1 MKAAISIAL
10 VLLMAVSS
18 VSQQDSRS
26 ETTLAR
32 SISRDEAA
40 SLLRAFLR
48 SEGYDTKAAPLDIED
63 SADSPDSGFYLLAV
77 FVDTPQRLVK
87 IGNYGVN
94 GGTGDIWNLVECKRV
109 TSSAIASKQKQIR
122 ESSGL
127 SPTELNRLHKSNP
140 PCF

>member
-1 MKAAISIAL
+1 MTL
-10 VLLMAVSS
+10 VLLMAVGAA
-18 VSQQDSRS
+18 SQQSPRPK
-26 ETTLAR
+26 TTSAR

-40 SLLRAFLR
+40 NLLRTFLK
-48 SEGYDTKAAPLDIED
+48 SEGYDTKAAPVDIED

-94 GGTGDIWNLVECKRV
+94 GRTGDLWNLVECKRI
-109 TSSAIASKQKQIR
+109 TSSAIALKQKQIR

-127 SPTELNRLHKSNP
+127 SSTDVKRLRNSV